1 MLSRSLRDRLSDL
14 IRQGV
19 GASEVVQSVTPEG
32 QHAAQQVDPRS
43 NEPAPGQVDA
53 RPDQTGANSHVSSQV
68 DITLLAPG
76 QVATVNGGSRRREA
90 TERRVVPTGI
100 EELLPGGVISNPHGS
115 LFIHERLYTDLGEEP
130 GPVLERFDSLSRLD
144 VGADCPVGD
153 RQARTKRHRGGGVA
167 QPSGNHAGRNN
178 GYAHNG
184 NGHHADRVH
193 FGYGDEDQNGD
204 GDRYNPALEPRVVYE
219 MEPTVIQPFL
229 PTMEAQVEWPERG
242 LFRRFGYRKMLF
254 LDLETCG
261 LSGCPV
267 FLAGVALMGEGDVVL
282 RQLFARDYAEERA
295 LLAEVGRLM
304 DEADF
309 LVTFNG
315 KTFDVPFLRDRA
327 IHHRMQLPFSIP
339 HLDLVWMVRRRW
351 KRQLPDCKLKTLEW
365 RVLRRR
371 RAGDVWG
378 YEIPGLYHDYVQNGQ
393 PHRLIPIFHHNM
405 LDVVA
410 MVELIPAVFDPE
422 TTVY

>member
-1 MLSRSLRDRLSDL
+1 
-14 IRQGV
+14 
-19 GASEVVQSVTPEG
+19 
-32 QHAAQQVDPRS
+32 
-43 NEPAPGQVDA
+43 
-53 RPDQTGANSHVSSQV
+53 
-68 DITLLAPG
+68 
-76 QVATVNGGSRRREA
+76 
-90 TERRVVPTGI
+90 
-100 EELLPGGVISNPHGS
+100 VISGPHGT

-130 GPVLERFDSLSRLD
+130 VPVLERFDALCRLD
-144 VGADCPVGD
+144 PGAPLPPG
-153 RQARTKRHRGGGVA
+153 AEPKRRKGRGIQRNGHSA
-167 QPSGNHAGRNN
+167 GNGNGFAHAN
-178 GYAHNG
+178 GNG
-184 NGHHADRVH
+184 NGHR
-193 FGYGDEDQNGD
+193 FGYADDDDEGLD
-204 GDRYNPALEPRVVYE
+204 PLEPRIVYE
-219 MEPTVIQPFL
+219 MEPTGPIQPFL

-267 FLAGVALMGEGDVVL
+267 FLAGVALIGDGDVVL

-295 LLAEVGRLM
+295 LLAELSRLM
-304 DEADF
+304 EEADF

-327 IHHRMQLPFSIP
+327 VHHRMQLPFSLP
-339 HLDLVWMVRRRW
+339 HLDLVWMARRRW

-393 PHRLIPIFHHNM
+393 PHRLIPVFHHNM

-422 TTVY
+422 TAVY

>member
-1 MLSRSLRDRLSDL
+1 MHWNGHGTALPRADDGYDESREPRIVYD
-14 IRQGV
+14 
-19 GASEVVQSVTPEG
+19 PE
-32 QHAAQQVDPRS
+32 
-43 NEPAPGQVDA
+43 
-53 RPDQTGANSHVSSQV
+53 
-68 DITLLAPG
+68 
-76 QVATVNGGSRRREA
+76 
-90 TERRVVPTGI
+90 PTG
-100 EELLPGGVISNPHGS
+100 P
-115 LFIHERLYTDLGEEP
+115 
-130 GPVLERFDSLSRLD
+130 
-144 VGADCPVGD
+144 
-153 RQARTKRHRGGGVA
+153 
-167 QPSGNHAGRNN
+167 
-178 GYAHNG
+178 
-184 NGHHADRVH
+184 
-193 FGYGDEDQNGD
+193 
-204 GDRYNPALEPRVVYE
+204 
-219 MEPTVIQPFL
+219 IQPFL

-254 LDLETCG
+254 LDIETCG

-267 FLAGVALMGEGDVVL
+267 FLAGVALIGEGDVVL

-295 LLAEVGRLM
+295 LLVELGRLM
-304 DEADF
+304 GEADF

-327 IHHRMQLPFSIP
+327 IHHRMDLSFSLP

-393 PHRLIPIFHHNM
+393 PQRLIPIFHHNM

>member
-1 MLSRSLRDRLSDL
+1 M
-14 IRQGV
+14 
-19 GASEVVQSVTPEG
+19 
-32 QHAAQQVDPRS
+32 
-43 NEPAPGQVDA
+43 
-53 RPDQTGANSHVSSQV
+53 
-68 DITLLAPG
+68 
-76 QVATVNGGSRRREA
+76 
-90 TERRVVPTGI
+90 
-100 EELLPGGVISNPHGS
+100 
-115 LFIHERLYTDLGEEP
+115 
-130 GPVLERFDSLSRLD
+130 LERFDALCRLSS
-144 VGADCPVGD
+144 GAPCPGVEKPVRRKRRNGHSNGM
-153 RQARTKRHRGGGVA
+153 ARGQSHGEG
-167 QPSGNHAGRNN
+167 HAGSGHAGN
-178 GYAHNG
+178 GHAGSGHAGNRHGGSGHLLNGHFNGRNG
-184 NGHHADRVH
+184 NGVR
-193 FGYGDEDQNGD
+193 FGYAEDDEIDTGYD
-204 GDRYNPALEPRVVYE
+204 PALEPRVVYE
-219 MEPTVIQPFL
+219 MEPTVVQPFL

-267 FLAGVALMGEGDVVL
+267 FLAGVALIGEGDVVL

-295 LLAEVGRLM
+295 LLAELARLM
-304 DEADF
+304 EEADF

-327 IHHRMQLPFSIP
+327 IHHRMQLPFSLP

>member
-1 MLSRSLRDRLSDL
+1 MPSSLS
-14 IRQGV
+14 Q
-19 GASEVVQSVTPEG
+19 
-32 QHAAQQVDPRS
+32 
-43 NEPAPGQVDA
+43 GQVDE
-53 RPDQTGANSHVSSQV
+53 RSNSLV
-68 DITLLAPG
+68 PG
-76 QVATVNGGSRRREA
+76 QVAPTSVDASQRLI
-90 TERRVVPTGI
+90 PTGI
-100 EELLPGGVISNPHGS
+100 EELLPGGVISGPYGS

-130 GPVLERFDSLSRLD
+130 GPVLERFDALCRLD
-144 VGADCPVGD
+144 PGAALPGTDRPPRKRRVGVRA
-153 RQARTKRHRGGGVA
+153 
-167 QPSGNHAGRNN
+167 
-178 GYAHNG
+178 
-184 NGHHADRVH
+184 NGHHANGH
-193 FGYGDEDQNGD
+193 HANGSGSGYRLNGKGHQIAVEEEPENGYD
-204 GDRYNPALEPRVVYE
+204 PALEPRVVYDV
-219 MEPTVIQPFL
+219 EPTGPIQPFL

-267 FLAGVALMGEGDVVL
+267 FLAGVALIGEGDVVL

-295 LLAEVGRLM
+295 LLAELSRLM
-304 DEADF
+304 AEADF

-327 IHHRMQLPFSIP
+327 VHHRMQLPFTLP

-371 RAGDVWG
+371 RAGDVGG

-422 TTVY
+422 TAVY

>member
-1 MLSRSLRDRLSDL
+1 
-14 IRQGV
+14 
-19 GASEVVQSVTPEG
+19 
-32 QHAAQQVDPRS
+32 
-43 NEPAPGQVDA
+43 
-53 RPDQTGANSHVSSQV
+53 
-68 DITLLAPG
+68 
-76 QVATVNGGSRRREA
+76 VNGITNGSRAAPLSPGTVRIRSRRASDSEQ
-90 TERRVVPTGI
+90 RLIHTGI
-100 EELLPGGVISNPHGS
+100 EELLPGGVIAGPYGS

-130 GPVLERFDSLSRLD
+130 GPVLERFDALSRLAT
-144 VGADCPVGD
+144 GPCPASEEPV
-153 RQARTKRHRGGGVA
+153 RRKRRDGHRKGLYGNGPGGLN
-167 QPSGNHAGRNN
+167 GNRPQEGGTRF
-178 GYAHNG
+178 GYAH
-184 NGHHADRVH
+184 
-193 FGYGDEDQNGD
+193 DEDLPDD
-204 GDRYNPALEPRVVYE
+204 GNAYDPSLEPRVVYDP
-219 MEPTVIQPFL
+219 EPARFIQPFL

-267 FLAGVALMGEGDVVL
+267 FLAGVALIGDGDVVL

-295 LLAEVGRLM
+295 LLAELGRLM

-327 IHHRMQLPFSIP
+327 VHHRMQLSFSIP

-378 YEIPGLYHDYVQNGQ
+378 YEIPGLYHDFVQNGQ
-393 PHRLIPIFHHNM
+393 PHRLIPVFHHNM

-422 TTVY
+422 TMIY

>member
-1 MLSRSLRDRLSDL
+1 
-14 IRQGV
+14 
-19 GASEVVQSVTPEG
+19 
-32 QHAAQQVDPRS
+32 
-43 NEPAPGQVDA
+43 
-53 RPDQTGANSHVSSQV
+53 
-68 DITLLAPG
+68 
-76 QVATVNGGSRRREA
+76 
-90 TERRVVPTGI
+90 
-100 EELLPGGVISNPHGS
+100 
-115 LFIHERLYTDLGEEP
+115 
-130 GPVLERFDSLSRLD
+130 VLERFDALCRLSA
-144 VGADCPVGD
+144 GPACPATEKV
-153 RQARTKRHRGGGVA
+153 ARTKRRNGHSGVLA
-167 QPSGNHAGRNN
+167 IGHSNGNG
-178 GYAHNG
+178 HNG
-184 NGHHADRVH
+184 NGVR
-193 FGYGDEDQNGD
+193 FGYSDDD
-204 GDRYNPALEPRVVYE
+204 GLDSGYDPALEPRIVYE
-219 MEPTVIQPFL
+219 PEPTVIQPFL

-267 FLAGVALMGEGDVVL
+267 FLAGVALIGENDVVL

-295 LLAEVGRLM
+295 LLAELARLM
-304 DEADF
+304 EEADF

-327 IHHRMQLPFSIP
+327 VHHRMQLPFSLP

-378 YEIPGLYHDYVQNGQ
+378 HEIPGLYHDYVQNGQ

-422 TTVY
+422 TAVY

>member
-1 MLSRSLRDRLSDL
+1 MLSRALRDRLGDL
-14 IRQGV
+14 IRN
-19 GASEVVQSVTPEG
+19 GAGAEG
-32 QHAAQQVDPRS
+32 RAGAGSR
-43 NEPAPGQVDA
+43 PAP
-53 RPDQTGANSHVSSQV
+53 
-68 DITLLAPG
+68 
-76 QVATVNGGSRRREA
+76 
-90 TERRVVPTGI
+90 ERRLVPIGI
-100 EELLPGGVISNPHGS
+100 EELLPGGVVTGPHGS
-115 LFIHERLYTDLGEEP
+115 LFIHERLYTDLGEQPE
-130 GPVLERFDSLSRLD
+130 PVLERLDALCRLAP
-144 VGADCPVGD
+144 GAPSP
-153 RQARTKRHRGGGVA
+153 QAPRAVRKKGG
-167 QPSGNHAGRNN
+167 NRE
-178 GYAHNG
+178 NG
-184 NGHHADRVH
+184 NCYNGGDNESH
-193 FGYGDEDQNGD
+193 FGHWGHSENGD
-204 GDRYNPALEPRVVYE
+204 SASEPEEPRIVYE
-219 MEPTVIQPFL
+219 MEPTGPIQPFL

-267 FLAGVALMGEGDVVL
+267 FLAGVALIGENDVVL

-295 LLAEVGRLM
+295 LLGELARLM
-304 DEADF
+304 EEADF

-327 IHHRMQLPFSIP
+327 VHHRMHLPFTLP

-351 KRQLPDCKLKTLEW
+351 KRHLPDCKLKTLEW

-378 YEIPGLYHDYVQNGQ
+378 YEIPGLYHHYVQNGQ
-393 PHRLIPIFHHNM
+393 PHRLIPVFHHNM

-422 TTVY
+422 TVVY

>member
-1 MLSRSLRDRLSDL
+1 MVH
-14 IRQGV
+14 I
-19 GASEVVQSVTPEG
+19 
-32 QHAAQQVDPRS
+32 
-43 NEPAPGQVDA
+43 
-53 RPDQTGANSHVSSQV
+53 
-68 DITLLAPG
+68 
-76 QVATVNGGSRRREA
+76 
-90 TERRVVPTGI
+90 GI
-100 EELLPGGVISNPHGS
+100 EELLPGGVLSGPHGS

-130 GPVLERFDSLSRLD
+130 GAILERLDALCRLAPGAPGPATEKKSRPKRRN
-144 VGADCPVGD
+144 GKANGHANG
-153 RQARTKRHRGGGVA
+153 RANGRANGQAAGLLNG
-167 QPSGNHAGRNN
+167 SGP
-178 GYAHNG
+178 NG
-184 NGHHADRVH
+184 NGTR
-193 FGYGDEDQNGD
+193 FGYADDESGDYDES
-204 GDRYNPALEPRVVYE
+204 LEPRIVYE
-219 MEPTVIQPFL
+219 RTEPIQPFL

-242 LFRRFGYRKMLF
+242 LFRKFGYRKMLF

-267 FLAGVALMGEGDVVL
+267 FLAGVALIGEGDVVL
-282 RQLFARDYAEERA
+282 RQLFARDYVEERA
-295 LLAEVGRLM
+295 LLAELSRLM
-304 DEADF
+304 EEADF

-327 IHHRMQLPFSIP
+327 VHHRMQLPFSIP

-371 RAGDVWG
+371 RSGDVWG

-393 PHRLIPIFHHNM
+393 PHRLIPVFHHNM

-422 TTVY
+422 TVVY

>member
-14 IRQGV
+14 IRQGA
-19 GASEVVQSVTPEG
+19 GAAGAAAARAAANSGSPE
-32 QHAAQQVDPRS
+32 H
-43 NEPAPGQVDA
+43 APGRVVTSGADA
-53 RPDQTGANSHVSSQV
+53 PQ
-68 DITLLAPG
+68 LAPE
-76 QVATVNGGSRRREA
+76 QVVNGVTSGSGPP
-90 TERRVVPTGI
+90 ERCLVHTGI
-100 EELLPGGVISNPHGS
+100 EELLPGGVISGPHGS
-115 LFIHERLYTDLGEEP
+115 LFIHERLYTDLGEQPE
-130 GPVLERFDSLSRLD
+130 PVLERFDALCRLAP
-144 VGADCPVGD
+144 GAPLPGCDESAGK
-153 RQARTKRHRGGGVA
+153 KRG
-167 QPSGNHAGRNN
+167 SGKCRN
-178 GYAHNG
+178 GQSSGEHLG
-184 NGHHADRVH
+184 NGHSPGGIT
-193 FGYGDEDQNGD
+193 FGYAQGNGHVD
-204 GDRYNPALEPRVVYE
+204 GYDDSLEPRIVYE
-219 MEPTVIQPFL
+219 PTGPIQPFL

-242 LFRRFGYRKMLF
+242 LFRRFGYRRMLF

-267 FLAGVALMGEGDVVL
+267 FLAGVALIGDGDVVL

-295 LLAEVGRLM
+295 LLAELARLM
-304 DEADF
+304 EEADF

-327 IHHRMQLPFSIP
+327 VHHRMRLPFSRP

-393 PHRLIPIFHHNM
+393 PHRLIPVFHHNM

-410 MVELIPAVFDPE
+410 MVELLPAVFDPE